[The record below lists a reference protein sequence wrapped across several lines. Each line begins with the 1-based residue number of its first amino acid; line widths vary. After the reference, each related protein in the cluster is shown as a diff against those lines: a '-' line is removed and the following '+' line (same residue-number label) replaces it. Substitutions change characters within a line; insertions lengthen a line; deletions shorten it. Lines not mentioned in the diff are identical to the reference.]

1 MSDLLHALCEHC
13 EMPVHIDHDAKRGWI
28 HTVSGNYRCG
38 YDNGFAAPLDNEA
51 SLDKSFNDGFKD
63 GHEEGLVEGHNQLA
77 EKITRVVC
85 NLECDASA
93 DKVREAVMARLR

>member
-63 GHEEGLVEGHNQLA
+63 GHEE
-77 EKITRVVC
+77 
-85 NLECDASA
+85 CDASA